1 MGDSS
6 STPPARSRRIS
17 MLPIRDTEPAQAHHR
32 LQVLELENVGLTEE
46 LEHVERKNL
55 ELERQLDA
63 LRATVAQQ
71 PQSGLAESHEE
82 SVLASTSMSFDASPN
97 YAAEVKGARRLIHRL
112 ATHISAHDPSASLP
126 ESAPFDDERYFTLD
140 QSLVHDPERSFVTP
154 AVTHLTTPNGKHTVA
169 RAFHNDLLDDVE
181 TLRSVWEE
189 HTRRATF
196 AAVEAHTHAERQRAM
211 IEQLRTELHNAQA
224 AAASTSTHQ
233 LTQQLQAE
241 QQRSAELEAKLTAA
255 EATHDQLAQLT
266 QQLHSEQQRNAELD
280 TELAAARAK
289 IESLSATDMANEA
302 TSERID
308 ELEEQLEAERTR
320 SGDLD
325 AQLSSA
331 EARILQLTA
340 EHELTL
346 SAASHKSAAHIGA
359 LEQELAE
366 RRTRADE
373 VGSIL
378 RELADKR
385 QRLHAIQLHTAQ
397 VSALQRVLDKQT
409 RIVALLERDETTS
422 ADMLAQWS
430 EYARDMSASLALLR
444 PANSNESLTE
454 TTPAQG
460 GAREEDAV
468 AGLREKVDELEA
480 RVLRRNEQIG
490 HLQRQLSTA
499 ENDLKRTRTNQT
511 LAETTVEELEDS
523 LAELEGQRTELQNRV
538 EQLEL
543 HVASLPAATAPTEH
557 ADAEAQV
564 ALDTAQTQR
573 VQELSAAL
581 DTARARLEEHIA
593 SLPTVTA
600 PELADASAQATLW
613 TTQDGRIAELEL
625 ALQAAHTR
633 TAELEAQSDELL
645 SLRTALRKATESR
658 ASLALELDAV
668 QLALAEQRESASADA
683 ERLEQLEAQLA
694 THDADRIQ
702 LATLSERIAL
712 LEEEL
717 SASHAAR
724 DSALDLHH
732 TTASELAALVA
743 KHTELE
749 AVLAARDAAMH
760 ARNAEY
766 WTLKEEL
773 AELQEEAERSRPEI
787 ITPAAL
793 STLRSELDTALQRV
807 AAQEEVLLRFKSDL
821 AAARST
827 EELLNA
833 QYAAAQRRAAEL
845 EGAADARPDAELQ
858 ERLDKAE
865 EETSYLRT
873 RIDELEQELGR
884 KADEIEE
891 ADSKILDALKE
902 TKKYATRYTKLS
914 ARLDDAKQQLVAAHA
929 QTKHAEEELARWKT
943 RADESA
949 VTRASA
955 AVTPS
960 ASKPVGVKRK
970 VDEAEAVA
978 VEEVRAVYAPSPSA
992 RPTSFTPVRRTKNAV
1007 LGLGTPST
1015 APDGMVR
1022 SSSNPSELVAARL
1035 SPTKP
1040 ALGDRT
1046 NLAPA
1051 AARTSRLAKT
1061 TLVPAH
1067 PDPVAKAAPAGAADF
1082 LARMKAQSRTR

>member
-1 MGDSS
+1 
-6 STPPARSRRIS
+6 
-17 MLPIRDTEPAQAHHR
+17 MLPIDDSDPAQAR
-32 LQVLELENVGLTEE
+32 DKLQVLELENFGLTEE
-46 LEHVERKNL
+46 LDHVERKNL

-63 LRATVAQQ
+63 LRSTISQQ
-71 PQSGLAESHEE
+71 PQSGLAESQGE
-82 SVLASTSMSFDASPN
+82 SVLATSMSFDASPN

-112 ATHISAHDPSASLP
+112 ATHISAHDPSTSQ
-126 ESAPFDDERYFTLD
+126 ESASFDDERYFTLD
-140 QSLVHDPERSFVTP
+140 QSLVHDPERSFVSP
-154 AVTHLTTPNGKHTVA
+154 GVTHLTTPNGKHTVA
-169 RAFHNDLLDDVE
+169 RAFGNDLLDDVE
-181 TLRSVWEE
+181 TLRSAWEE
-189 HTRRATF
+189 HARKATF
-196 AAVEAHTHAERQRAM
+196 AAVEAHTHAERQQAT
-211 IEQLRTELHNAQA
+211 IAQLRTELHNAQA
-224 AAASTSTHQ
+224 AAASTSTHE

-241 QQRSAELEAKLTAA
+241 QQRSGELEANLTAA
-255 EATHDQLAQLT
+255 EAMHDQLEQLT
-266 QQLHSEQQRNAELD
+266 QQLQSEQHRSAELD
-280 TELAAARAK
+280 AELTAAKVR
-289 IESLSATDMANEA
+289 ISTMDTSNEA
-302 TSERID
+302 TSERIH

-320 SGDLD
+320 SGDLETK
-325 AQLSSA
+325 LSSA
-331 EARILQLTA
+331 EARI
-340 EHELTL
+340 
-346 SAASHKSAAHIGA
+346 AHMDA

-373 VGSIL
+373 VGAIL

-385 QRLHAIQLHTAQ
+385 QRLHAIELHTAQ
-397 VSALQRVLDKQT
+397 VSALQRVLDRQT

-422 ADMLAQWS
+422 ADMHAQWS

-444 PANSNESLTE
+444 PSSSDEERRSETNEATE
-454 TTPAQG
+454 TSAAQSE
-460 GAREEDAV
+460 AQEEDAV
-468 AGLREKVDELEA
+468 AGLRDKVDELEA

-523 LAELEGQRTELQNRV
+523 LAELEAQRTDLQNRV
-538 EQLEL
+538 RQLEL
-543 HVASLPAATAPTEH
+543 HVASLPAPTAPTEH

-564 ALDTAQTQR
+564 ALDTAQTQQ

-581 DTARARLEEHIA
+581 DTARARVAQLEEHIA
-593 SLPTVTA
+593 SLATVTA
-600 PELADASAQATLW
+600 PERADASAQATLS
-613 TTQDGRIAELEL
+613 TTQDGRIAELEA
-625 ALQAAHTR
+625 ALQTAEAR
-633 TAELEAQSDELL
+633 TSELEAQSDELV
-645 SLRTALRKATESR
+645 SLRTSLRKATDKT
-658 ASLALELDAV
+658 ASLALELDEV

-683 ERLEQLEAQLA
+683 ERLEQLESQLA
-694 THDADRIQ
+694 THESDRTQ
-702 LATLSERIAL
+702 LATLSERIAH

-724 DSALDLHH
+724 DSALDLQQ

-773 AELQEEAERSRPEI
+773 AELQEEAERSRPEL

-793 STLRSELDTALQRV
+793 ATLRSELDTALQRV

-845 EGAADARPDAELQ
+845 EAAADARPDPELE
-858 ERLDKAE
+858 ERLHKAE

-873 RIDELEQELGR
+873 RIDELEEELGR

-914 ARLDDAKQQLVAAHA
+914 ARLDDAKKQLVAAHA

-943 RADESA
+943 RADKSA
-949 VTRASA
+949 VTSASV

-960 ASKPVGVKRK
+960 ASKAVGVKRK
-970 VDEAEAVA
+970 VDETEAVA

-992 RPTSFTPVRRTKNAV
+992 RPSSFTPVRRTKNPV

-1015 APDGMVR
+1015 APDGMSR

-1035 SPTKP
+1035 SPAKP

-1051 AARTSRLAKT
+1051 PARTSRLAKT
-1061 TLVPAH
+1061 TLLPAV
-1067 PDPVAKAAPAGAADF
+1067 PDPIPKPAPAGAADF
-1082 LARMKAQSRTR
+1082 LARMKAQSRAR

>member
-1 MGDSS
+1 
-6 STPPARSRRIS
+6 

-63 LRATVAQQ
+63 LRATIAQQ
-71 PQSGLAESHEE
+71 PQSGLAESQEE

-189 HTRRATF
+189 HTRRTTF
-196 AAVEAHTHAERQRAM
+196 AAVEAHTHAERQQAM

-255 EATHDQLAQLT
+255 ESTHDELAQLT

-289 IESLSATDMANEA
+289 IESLSATDISNEA
-302 TSERID
+302 TSDRID

-422 ADMLAQWS
+422 ADMRAQWS

-444 PANSNESLTE
+444 PANSNEESLTE
-454 TTPAQG
+454 TTPAQSE
-460 GAREEDAV
+460 AREEDAV
-468 AGLREKVDELEA
+468 AGLREKIDELEA

-543 HVASLPAATAPTEH
+543 HVASLPAATAPMGH

-581 DTARARLEEHIA
+581 DTAHARVAQLEEHIA

-600 PELADASAQATLW
+600 PELADASAQATLS

-668 QLALAEQRESASADA
+668 QLALAEQRESTSADA
-683 ERLEQLEAQLA
+683 DRLEQLEAQLA

-712 LEEEL
+712 LEDEL

-732 TTASELAALVA
+732 TTASELADLVA

-773 AELQEEAERSRPEI
+773 AELQEEAERSRPEL

-1007 LGLGTPST
+1007 LGLGTPSS

-1035 SPTKP
+1035 SPAKP

>member
-1 MGDSS
+1 
-6 STPPARSRRIS
+6 

-71 PQSGLAESHEE
+71 PQSGLAESQEE
-82 SVLASTSMSFDASPN
+82 SILASTSMSFGASPN

-126 ESAPFDDERYFTLD
+126 ESASFDDERYFTLD

-196 AAVEAHTHAERQRAM
+196 AAVEAHTHAERQQAM

-255 EATHDQLAQLT
+255 EATHDELAQLT

-289 IESLSATDMANEA
+289 IESLSATDISNEA

-346 SAASHKSAAHIGA
+346 SAASRKSAAHIDA

-444 PANSNESLTE
+444 PANSNEESLTE

-460 GAREEDAV
+460 EAREEDAL

-538 EQLEL
+538 EQLEQ
-543 HVASLPAATAPTEH
+543 HVASLHAATAPTEH

-581 DTARARLEEHIA
+581 DTAHARVAQLEEHIA

-600 PELADASAQATLW
+600 PELADASAQATLS

-645 SLRTALRKATESR
+645 SLRTSLRKATESR

-683 ERLEQLEAQLA
+683 DRLEQLEAQLA

-773 AELQEEAERSRPEI
+773 AELQEEAERSRPEL

-949 VTRASA
+949 VTRASV

-1035 SPTKP
+1035 SPAKP